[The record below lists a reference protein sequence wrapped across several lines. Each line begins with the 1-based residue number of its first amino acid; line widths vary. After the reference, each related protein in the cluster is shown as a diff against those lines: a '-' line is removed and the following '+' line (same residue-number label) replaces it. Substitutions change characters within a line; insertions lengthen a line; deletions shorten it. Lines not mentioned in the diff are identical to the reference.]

1 MPNHEAK
8 IGALWERT
16 SKGGKTYWSG
26 TIDGV
31 GKVVVF
37 TNSYKTEDKHP
48 THIVYRSEDRQQAQ
62 QAEAP
67 RPPQTRQMQDVPED
81 TSIPF

>member
-67 RPPQTRQMQDVPED
+67 RAPQTSASVPVPVD
-81 TSIPF
+81 SDIPF